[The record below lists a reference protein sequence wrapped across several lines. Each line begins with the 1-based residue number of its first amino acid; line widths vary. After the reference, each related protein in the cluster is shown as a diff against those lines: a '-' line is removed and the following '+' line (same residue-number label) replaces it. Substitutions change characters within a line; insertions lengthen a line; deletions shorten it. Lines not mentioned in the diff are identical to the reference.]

1 MKITTRETITINQ
14 NYDRDTVLEI
24 NFTKQDKVE
33 LIKSI
38 IEEDGVDAI
47 IEALD
52 IQDLVKIN
60 EYYKDIEDDK

>member
-1 MKITTRETITINQ
+1 MQITTRETITINQ